1 MQCSGGDRRADK
13 TVNNKAAYSAGESER
28 TKIMATSP
36 STDHLVGILRD
47 TVVALV
53 RRDGPDLSARQLGV
67 FLTCYLQDGAHT
79 VRGLAADLNVSKP
92 AITRALD
99 RLGELDLARRK
110 VDPMDRRSV
119 LVQRTLKGT
128 AFLRDLRG
136 IMTEAANTAKKSGS
150 GEASSSSR
158 KVANG

>member
-1 MQCSGGDRRADK
+1 MKGKSNVAAA
-13 TVNNKAAYSAGESER
+13 NNPAA
-28 TKIMATSP
+28 
-36 STDHLVGILRD
+36 DHLVGVLRD
-47 TVVALV
+47 TTVALV

-67 FLTCYLQDGAHT
+67 FLTCYLHEGAHT

-119 LVQRTLKGT
+119 LVQRTLKGA

-136 IMTEAANTAKKSGS
+136 IMLEANATTHKSAPAEEAAPAKRGR
-150 GEASSSSR
+150 GR
-158 KVANG
+158 G

>member
-1 MQCSGGDRRADK
+1 
-13 TVNNKAAYSAGESER
+13 
-28 TKIMATSP
+28 MATAQSA
-36 STDHLVGILRD
+36 DQLVGILRD

-53 RRDGPDLSARQLGV
+53 RRDGPDLSSRQLGV
-67 FLTCYLQDGAHT
+67 FLTCYLQEGAHT

-119 LVQRTLKGT
+119 LVQRTLKGA

-136 IMTEAANTAKKSGS
+136 IMSEAAATARKAGTAEST
-150 GEASSSSR
+150 R
-158 KVANG
+158 KVASA